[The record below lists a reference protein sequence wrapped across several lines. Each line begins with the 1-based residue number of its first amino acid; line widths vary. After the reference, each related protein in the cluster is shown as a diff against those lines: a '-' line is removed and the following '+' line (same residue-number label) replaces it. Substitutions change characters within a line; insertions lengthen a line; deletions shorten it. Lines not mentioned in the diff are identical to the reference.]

1 MYDLDFEIK
10 DKYDI
15 DDLLEVTRILRSEN
29 GCPWDREQ
37 DHKSVRMNV
46 LEEAYEVM
54 EAIDADDAAM
64 LKEELGDLLFQA
76 VFHCEIEKERGRFEF
91 NDICDDVTKKMI
103 YRHPHVFGD
112 VNVNNSDDVLKNWDK
127 LKKKSKHQDT
137 VADTLD
143 SVPMVLPALMRGEK
157 VFKRASNAGV
167 ALSGT
172 SEAVDLVKEKLA
184 SLELAINDKNEALTE
199 DNFGEL
205 LLSCCILS
213 RFIKKDCEK
222 ALTFAVNKFIMRFRE
237 LESNTRSQGKTLDNL
252 SDEQIK
258 ALFLNS
264 INRKAISRLTV
275 LRLLAF
281 MLNNINNFN
290 WRITQMTKAE
300 LVTMVAEKADLT
312 KKDAEKAISALVE
325 SISETLAKGEKIQ
338 LVGFGTFEVRE
349 RAAREGVNPR
359 TGDKIKIAASK
370 VPAFKAGSALK
381 DAVAK

>member
-1 MYDLDFEIK
+1 MTDFRVLLYKIKNGPKKRARQVLEVYDLDFEIK

-264 INRKAISRLTV
+264 
-275 LRLLAF
+275 
-281 MLNNINNFN
+281 
-290 WRITQMTKAE
+290 
-300 LVTMVAEKADLT
+300 D
-312 KKDAEKAISALVE
+312 
-325 SISETLAKGEKIQ
+325 
-338 LVGFGTFEVRE
+338 
-349 RAAREGVNPR
+349 
-359 TGDKIKIAASK
+359 
-370 VPAFKAGSALK
+370 
-381 DAVAK
+381 

>member
-112 VNVNNSDDVLKNWDK
+112 VNVNNSDDVLKTGTS
-127 LKKKSKHQDT
+127 SKRNPSISTPFRYSRQR
-137 VADTLD
+137 ADGTA
-143 SVPMVLPALMRGEK
+143 ALMRGEK

-264 INRKAISRLTV
+264 
-275 LRLLAF
+275 
-281 MLNNINNFN
+281 
-290 WRITQMTKAE
+290 
-300 LVTMVAEKADLT
+300 D
-312 KKDAEKAISALVE
+312 
-325 SISETLAKGEKIQ
+325 
-338 LVGFGTFEVRE
+338 
-349 RAAREGVNPR
+349 
-359 TGDKIKIAASK
+359 
-370 VPAFKAGSALK
+370 
-381 DAVAK
+381 

>member
-172 SEAVDLVKEKLA
+172 SEAVDLVK
-184 SLELAINDKNEALTE
+184 

-264 INRKAISRLTV
+264 
-275 LRLLAF
+275 
-281 MLNNINNFN
+281 
-290 WRITQMTKAE
+290 
-300 LVTMVAEKADLT
+300 D
-312 KKDAEKAISALVE
+312 
-325 SISETLAKGEKIQ
+325 
-338 LVGFGTFEVRE
+338 
-349 RAAREGVNPR
+349 
-359 TGDKIKIAASK
+359 
-370 VPAFKAGSALK
+370 
-381 DAVAK
+381 

>member
-1 MYDLDFEIK
+1 MTDFRVLLYKIKNGLKKRARQVLEVYDLDFEIK

-76 VFHCEIEKERGRFEF
+76 VFHCEIEKERGRVEF

-264 INRKAISRLTV
+264 
-275 LRLLAF
+275 
-281 MLNNINNFN
+281 
-290 WRITQMTKAE
+290 
-300 LVTMVAEKADLT
+300 D
-312 KKDAEKAISALVE
+312 
-325 SISETLAKGEKIQ
+325 
-338 LVGFGTFEVRE
+338 
-349 RAAREGVNPR
+349 
-359 TGDKIKIAASK
+359 
-370 VPAFKAGSALK
+370 
-381 DAVAK
+381 

>member
-1 MYDLDFEIK
+1 MTDFRVLLYKIKNGLKKRARQVLEVYDLDFEIK

-76 VFHCEIEKERGRFEF
+76 VFH
-91 NDICDDVTKKMI
+91 DICDDVTKKMI

-264 INRKAISRLTV
+264 
-275 LRLLAF
+275 
-281 MLNNINNFN
+281 
-290 WRITQMTKAE
+290 
-300 LVTMVAEKADLT
+300 D
-312 KKDAEKAISALVE
+312 
-325 SISETLAKGEKIQ
+325 
-338 LVGFGTFEVRE
+338 
-349 RAAREGVNPR
+349 
-359 TGDKIKIAASK
+359 
-370 VPAFKAGSALK
+370 
-381 DAVAK
+381 

>member
-1 MYDLDFEIK
+1 MTDFRVLLYKIKNGLKKRARQVLEVYDLDFEIK

-76 VFHCEIEKERGRFEF
+76 VFHCEIEKELGRFEF

-264 INRKAISRLTV
+264 
-275 LRLLAF
+275 
-281 MLNNINNFN
+281 
-290 WRITQMTKAE
+290 
-300 LVTMVAEKADLT
+300 D
-312 KKDAEKAISALVE
+312 
-325 SISETLAKGEKIQ
+325 
-338 LVGFGTFEVRE
+338 
-349 RAAREGVNPR
+349 
-359 TGDKIKIAASK
+359 
-370 VPAFKAGSALK
+370 
-381 DAVAK
+381 

>member
-1 MYDLDFEIK
+1 MTDFRVLLYKIKNGLKKRVRQVLEVYDLDFEIK

-172 SEAVDLVKEKLA
+172 SEAVDLVKEKRLPKIILGNFYSLA
-184 SLELAINDKNEALTE
+184 V
-199 DNFGEL
+199 FYHV
-205 LLSCCILS
+205 LS
-213 RFIKKDCEK
+213 K
-222 ALTFAVNKFIMRFRE
+222 
-237 LESNTRSQGKTLDNL
+237 
-252 SDEQIK
+252 
-258 ALFLNS
+258 
-264 INRKAISRLTV
+264 
-275 LRLLAF
+275 
-281 MLNNINNFN
+281 
-290 WRITQMTKAE
+290 
-300 LVTMVAEKADLT
+300 
-312 KKDAEKAISALVE
+312 
-325 SISETLAKGEKIQ
+325 
-338 LVGFGTFEVRE
+338 
-349 RAAREGVNPR
+349 
-359 TGDKIKIAASK
+359 KIAK
-370 VPAFKAGSALK
+370 KP
-381 DAVAK
+381 

>member
-1 MYDLDFEIK
+1 MYILDFKFK

-15 DDLLEVTRILRSEN
+15 NDLLEVTRILRGEN

-37 DHKSVRMNV
+37 DHKTIRMNV

-76 VFHCEIEKERGRFEF
+76 VFHCQIERERGRFEF
-91 NDICDDVTKKMI
+91 DDICDDVTKKMI

-112 VNVNNSDDVLKNWDK
+112 VKVDNSDDVLKNWDQ
-127 LKKKSKHQDT
+127 LKKKSKHQET

-143 SVPMVLPALMRGEK
+143 SVPMVLPALMRGQK

-167 ALSGT
+167 ELSCTEEAL
-172 SEAVDLVKEKLA
+172 DLVKSRLDN
-184 SLELAINDKNEALTE
+184 LELSISNKNEELTE
-199 DNFGEL
+199 DKFGEL
-205 LLSCCILS
+205 LLSCCNLS

-237 LESNTRSQGKTLDNL
+237 LESNAKSQGKTLDNL

-264 INRKAISRLTV
+264 
-275 LRLLAF
+275 
-281 MLNNINNFN
+281 
-290 WRITQMTKAE
+290 
-300 LVTMVAEKADLT
+300 D
-312 KKDAEKAISALVE
+312 
-325 SISETLAKGEKIQ
+325 
-338 LVGFGTFEVRE
+338 
-349 RAAREGVNPR
+349 
-359 TGDKIKIAASK
+359 
-370 VPAFKAGSALK
+370 
-381 DAVAK
+381 

>member
-1 MYDLDFEIK
+1 MTDFRVLLYKIKNGLKKRVRQVLEVYDLDFEIK

-91 NDICDDVTKKMI
+91 NDICDDVTKEMI

-264 INRKAISRLTV
+264 
-275 LRLLAF
+275 
-281 MLNNINNFN
+281 
-290 WRITQMTKAE
+290 
-300 LVTMVAEKADLT
+300 D
-312 KKDAEKAISALVE
+312 
-325 SISETLAKGEKIQ
+325 
-338 LVGFGTFEVRE
+338 
-349 RAAREGVNPR
+349 
-359 TGDKIKIAASK
+359 
-370 VPAFKAGSALK
+370 
-381 DAVAK
+381 

>member
-1 MYDLDFEIK
+1 MTDFRVLLYKIKNGLKKRVRQVLEVYDLDFEIK

-103 YRHPHVFGD
+103 YR
-112 VNVNNSDDVLKNWDK
+112 
-127 LKKKSKHQDT
+127 
-137 VADTLD
+137 
-143 SVPMVLPALMRGEK
+143 
-157 VFKRASNAGV
+157 
-167 ALSGT
+167 
-172 SEAVDLVKEKLA
+172 EAVDLVKEKLA

-264 INRKAISRLTV
+264 
-275 LRLLAF
+275 
-281 MLNNINNFN
+281 
-290 WRITQMTKAE
+290 
-300 LVTMVAEKADLT
+300 D
-312 KKDAEKAISALVE
+312 
-325 SISETLAKGEKIQ
+325 
-338 LVGFGTFEVRE
+338 
-349 RAAREGVNPR
+349 
-359 TGDKIKIAASK
+359 
-370 VPAFKAGSALK
+370 
-381 DAVAK
+381 

>member
-76 VFHCEIEKERGRFEF
+76 VFHCEIEKVRGRFEF
-91 NDICDDVTKKMI
+91 NDISDDVTKKMI

-264 INRKAISRLTV
+264 
-275 LRLLAF
+275 
-281 MLNNINNFN
+281 
-290 WRITQMTKAE
+290 
-300 LVTMVAEKADLT
+300 D
-312 KKDAEKAISALVE
+312 
-325 SISETLAKGEKIQ
+325 
-338 LVGFGTFEVRE
+338 
-349 RAAREGVNPR
+349 
-359 TGDKIKIAASK
+359 
-370 VPAFKAGSALK
+370 
-381 DAVAK
+381 

>member
-1 MYDLDFEIK
+1 MTDFRVFLYKIKNGLKKRVRQVLEVYDLDFEIK

-64 LKEELGDLLFQA
+64 LKEELGDLLCQA
-76 VFHCEIEKERGRFEF
+76 VFHCEIEKERGRCEF

-264 INRKAISRLTV
+264 
-275 LRLLAF
+275 
-281 MLNNINNFN
+281 
-290 WRITQMTKAE
+290 
-300 LVTMVAEKADLT
+300 D
-312 KKDAEKAISALVE
+312 
-325 SISETLAKGEKIQ
+325 
-338 LVGFGTFEVRE
+338 
-349 RAAREGVNPR
+349 
-359 TGDKIKIAASK
+359 
-370 VPAFKAGSALK
+370 
-381 DAVAK
+381 

>member
-1 MYDLDFEIK
+1 MTDFRVLLYKIKNGLKKRVRQVLEVYDLDFEIK

-76 VFHCEIEKERGRFEF
+76 VFHCEIEKECGRFEF

-264 INRKAISRLTV
+264 
-275 LRLLAF
+275 
-281 MLNNINNFN
+281 
-290 WRITQMTKAE
+290 
-300 LVTMVAEKADLT
+300 D
-312 KKDAEKAISALVE
+312 
-325 SISETLAKGEKIQ
+325 
-338 LVGFGTFEVRE
+338 
-349 RAAREGVNPR
+349 
-359 TGDKIKIAASK
+359 
-370 VPAFKAGSALK
+370 
-381 DAVAK
+381 

>member
-1 MYDLDFEIK
+1 MTDFRVLLYKIKNGLKKRVRQVLEVYDLDFEIK

-184 SLELAINDKNEALTE
+184 SLELAINDKNE
-199 DNFGEL
+199 L

-264 INRKAISRLTV
+264 
-275 LRLLAF
+275 
-281 MLNNINNFN
+281 
-290 WRITQMTKAE
+290 
-300 LVTMVAEKADLT
+300 D
-312 KKDAEKAISALVE
+312 
-325 SISETLAKGEKIQ
+325 
-338 LVGFGTFEVRE
+338 
-349 RAAREGVNPR
+349 
-359 TGDKIKIAASK
+359 
-370 VPAFKAGSALK
+370 
-381 DAVAK
+381 

>member
-1 MYDLDFEIK
+1 MTDFRVLLYKIKNGLKKRARQVLEVYDLDFEIK

-205 LLSCCILS
+205 LS

-264 INRKAISRLTV
+264 
-275 LRLLAF
+275 
-281 MLNNINNFN
+281 
-290 WRITQMTKAE
+290 
-300 LVTMVAEKADLT
+300 D
-312 KKDAEKAISALVE
+312 
-325 SISETLAKGEKIQ
+325 
-338 LVGFGTFEVRE
+338 
-349 RAAREGVNPR
+349 
-359 TGDKIKIAASK
+359 
-370 VPAFKAGSALK
+370 
-381 DAVAK
+381 